1 MSLSCQQERLRISNV
16 MEKDK
21 KKTLTISSGLK
32 KKIDTATINTGG
44 KKSFSVKKKEPF
56 KSNKSL
62 SRSNTSFNQFK
73 NSDLKKKNFARK
85 FIEQQ
90 ATKAFIKKDEKP
102 SGKSKLKLKNPV
114 DKRDFKLTVSRA
126 LNVEEIE
133 IKQRSLASVK
143 RARLKEKKND
153 GASEEKKEFKKILRN
168 VKIPEQITIQEL
180 SNRMAEKSSDIIKFL
195 FNMKV
200 IATIN
205 HNIDKDTAEYI
216 VKEFGHTPI
225 LEDEP
230 SLDLSKVKENLK
242 GEIKIRPPVV
252 TIMGHVD
259 HGKTSLLDSLRQSN
273 LVSGEH
279 GGITQHI
286 GAYQVTTDDKK
297 IITFIDTPGHAA
309 FTEMRARGSKIT
321 DIVVLV
327 VAADDGIKPQTVEAI
342 KHAKAAKVPIIVAIN
357 KCDLP
362 EKNISK
368 IKNEMMQYELIAEDL
383 SGDTLFVEVSALK
396 KINLDKLKES
406 ILLQSEILD
415 LKASFSD
422 KAKGVVIESK
432 IDKGKGP
439 VSTILI
445 SNGKLKKGDYFICGD
460 TWGKIRAMINYE
472 GKNVDEALPSMPVE
486 ILGMNSS
493 VFAGA
498 EFLVTDTEEEAKEIS
513 EYKKNNSATKKTLA
527 KDKTTLFD
535 NEKNKKD
542 ELNIIIKSDVQGSN
556 EALKMA
562 INKIE
567 HKEVTANIILSDIGM
582 INETDVSLAKASN
595 AILIGFNVKPNREAK
610 KLAEEQKINIR
621 YFNIIYEAIEHV
633 EKSLSGLLA
642 PDIKE
647 TVLGSAEIQKIFK
660 VSNAGKI
667 AGSKVINGEIKSKSK
682 ARVIR
687 DGVVVYN
694 GEIQSLYREKNQVK
708 EVSSGLECGISIKD
722 FIDFKEKDVIES
734 YQAEKIQRSI

>member
-1 MSLSCQQERLRISNV
+1 MD
-16 MEKDK
+16 KDK
-21 KKTLTISSGLK
+21 KKTLTISSSLK
-32 KKIDTATINTGG
+32 KKIDTSAISTLG
-44 KKSFSVKKKEPF
+44 KKSFSVNKKKPF
-56 KSNKSL
+56 RPSKNFNRVNTAPNTDLNK
-62 SRSNTSFNQFK
+62 
-73 NSDLKKKNFARK
+73 DLKKKNFTRK

-90 ATKAFIKKDEKP
+90 ATKDFIKKENKP
-102 SGKSKLKLKNPV
+102 AGKSKLRLKTPI

-143 RARLKEKKND
+143 RARLKEKKNKPD
-153 GASEEKKEFKKILRN
+153 SDEKKEFKKVIRE

-180 SNRMAEKSSDIIKFL
+180 SNRMAEKSNEIIKFL

-200 IATIN
+200 VATIN

-216 VKEFGHTPI
+216 VKEFGHKPI
-225 LEDEP
+225 IDDKP
-230 SLDLSKVKENLK
+230 SIESSKVKENFK
-242 GEIKIRPPVV
+242 GEVKVRPPVV

-259 HGKTSLLDSLRQSN
+259 HGKTSLLDSLRDTN
-273 LVSGEH
+273 VVSSEH

-286 GAYQVTTDDKK
+286 GAYQVKTNDDKL
-297 IITFIDTPGHAA
+297 ITFIDTPGHAA

-368 IKNEMMQYELIAEDL
+368 IKNEMMQYELVAEDL

-396 KINLDKLKES
+396 KINLDKLKEA

-415 LKASFSD
+415 LKASFTD
-422 KAKGVVIESK
+422 DAKGVVIESK

-445 SNGKLKKGDYFICGD
+445 SNGNLKRGDYFICGD
-460 TWGKIRAMINYE
+460 TWGKVRAMIDYE
-472 GKNVDEALPSMPVE
+472 GKSVNEASPSMPVE
-486 ILGMNSS
+486 ILGMNSTAY
-493 VFAGA
+493 AGS
-498 EFLVTDTEEEAKEIS
+498 EFLVTKNEEEAKKLS
-513 EYKKNNSATKKTLA
+513 EFKKTNKAKNQLIA
-527 KDKTTLFD
+527 KDKTTLFE
-535 NEKNKKD
+535 NLKEKD
-542 ELNIIIKSDVQGSN
+542 ELNIVIKSDVQGSS

-567 HKEVTANIILSDIGM
+567 HKEVEAKIILSDIGM

-610 KLAEEQKINIR
+610 KLAEEQKIDIKF
-621 YFNIIYEAIEHV
+621 FNIIYEALDFV
-633 EKSLSGLLA
+633 EKSLSGLLE

-647 TVLGSAEIQKIFK
+647 TILGSAEIKKIFK

-667 AGSKVINGEIKSKSK
+667 AGSKVISGEIKSKSR
-682 ARVIR
+682 ARIIR

-694 GEIQSLYREKNQVK
+694 GEILSIYREKDQVK
-708 EVSSGLECGISIKD
+708 EVGTGFECGISIRD

-734 YQAEKIQRSI
+734 YISEEIRRTI

>member
-1 MSLSCQQERLRISNV
+1 MR
-16 MEKDK
+16 EK
-21 KKTLTISSGLK
+21 
-32 KKIDTATINTGG
+32 
-44 KKSFSVKKKEPF
+44 
-56 KSNKSL
+56 
-62 SRSNTSFNQFK
+62 
-73 NSDLKKKNFARK
+73 
-85 FIEQQ
+85 
-90 ATKAFIKKDEKP
+90 
-102 SGKSKLKLKNPV
+102 
-114 DKRDFKLTVSRA
+114 
-126 LNVEEIE
+126 E

-143 RARLKEKKND
+143 RARLKEKKNKPEI
-153 GASEEKKEFKKILRN
+153 EEKKEFKKVIRE

-180 SNRMAEKSSDIIKFL
+180 SNRMAEKSSEIIKFL

-200 IATIN
+200 VATIN

-216 VKEFGHTPI
+216 VKEFGHKPI
-225 LEDEP
+225 VEEKSSIIKEKVEKKLE
-230 SLDLSKVKENLK
+230 
-242 GEIKIRPPVV
+242 GEVKIRPPVV

-259 HGKTSLLDSLRQSN
+259 HGKTSLLDAMRDSN
-273 LVSGEH
+273 VVSGEH

-286 GAYQVTTDDKK
+286 GAYQVKTEGNKL
-297 IITFIDTPGHAA
+297 ITFIDTPGHAA

-383 SGDTLFVEVSALK
+383 SGDTLFVEVSATK

-422 KAKGVVIESK
+422 SATGVVIESK

-445 SNGKLKKGDYFICGD
+445 TGGKLERGDYFICGD
-460 TWGKIRAMINYE
+460 TWGKIRAMINFE
-472 GKNVDEALPSMPVE
+472 GKTVNEALPSTPVE

-493 VFAGA
+493 AYAGA
-498 EFLVTDTEEEAKEIS
+498 EFIVTKNEDEAKKTSAFRKDNS
-513 EYKKNNSATKKTLA
+513 EKNKLLA
-527 KDKTTLFD
+527 KDKTILFD
-535 NEKNKKD
+535 NSKNKN

-556 EALKMA
+556 EAIKMA
-562 INKIE
+562 IDKIK
-567 HKEVTANIILSDIGM
+567 HNEVEAKIILSDIGM

-595 AILIGFNVKPNREAK
+595 AILVGFNVKPNREAK
-610 KLAEEQKINIR
+610 KLAEEQKIEIKF
-621 YFNIIYEAIEHV
+621 FNIIYEALEYI
-633 EKSLSGLLA
+633 EKSLSGLLQ

-667 AGSKVINGEIKSKSK
+667 AGSKVISGEIKSKSK
-682 ARVIR
+682 ARIIR
-687 DGVVVYN
+687 DGVVVYS
-694 GEIQSLYREKNQVK
+694 GEILSIFREKNQVR
-708 EVSSGLECGISIKD
+708 EVGTGLECGISIKD

-734 YQAEKIQRSI
+734 YLSEEIQRSI

>member
-1 MSLSCQQERLRISNV
+1 MD
-16 MEKDK
+16 KDK
-21 KKTLTISSGLK
+21 KKTLTISSDLK
-32 KKIDTATINTGG
+32 KKIDTTSISTSG
-44 KKSFSVKKKEPF
+44 KKSFSVEKKKPF
-56 KSNKSL
+56 RPNKS
-62 SRSNTSFNQFK
+62 FNK
-73 NSDLKKKNFARK
+73 SPSTPNSSIDNKKKNFARK

-90 ATKAFIKKDEKP
+90 ATKDFIKKDNKP
-102 SGKSKLKLKNPV
+102 TGKSKLKLKGPV
-114 DKRDFKLTVSRA
+114 DKNDFKLTVSRA

-143 RARLKEKKND
+143 RARLKEKKKPD
-153 GASEEKKEFKKILRN
+153 GDEKKEFKKVIKD
-168 VKIPEQITIQEL
+168 VKIPEQISIQEL

-200 IATIN
+200 VATIN

-216 VKEFGHTPI
+216 VKEFGHKAI
-225 LEDEP
+225 FEDKPLIEKNR
-230 SLDLSKVKENLK
+230 LKEKFEGEVKN
-242 GEIKIRPPVV
+242 RPPVV

-259 HGKTSLLDSLRQSN
+259 HGKTSLLDSLRDSN
-273 LVSGEH
+273 VVSGES

-286 GAYQVTTDDKK
+286 GAYQVLTEDKK
-297 IITFIDTPGHAA
+297 LITFIDTPGHAA

-342 KHAKAAKVPIIVAIN
+342 KHAKAANVPIIVAIN

-415 LKASFSD
+415 LKASYSD
-422 KAKGVVIESK
+422 KARGVVIESK

-445 SNGKLKKGDYFICGD
+445 SNGKLIKGDYFICGD

-472 GKNVDEALPSMPVE
+472 GELVNEALPSMPVE

-493 VFAGA
+493 AYAGA
-498 EFLVTDTEEEAKEIS
+498 EFVVTKDEDEAKELT
-513 EYKKNNSATKKTLA
+513 EFRKNKTNQTKVLA
-527 KDKTTLFD
+527 KDKTTLFED
-535 NEKNKKD
+535 TKD
-542 ELNIIIKSDVQGSN
+542 KQELNIIIKSDVQGSS

-562 INKIE
+562 VTKIE
-567 HKEVTANIILSDIGM
+567 HNEVETKIILSDIGM

-610 KLAEEQKINIR
+610 KLAEDQKVEIK
-621 YFNIIYEAIEHV
+621 YFDIIYEAIDYV
-633 EKSLSGLLA
+633 EKSLSGLLE

-647 TVLGSAEIQKIFK
+647 TILGSAEIQKVFK
-660 VSNAGKI
+660 VSTAGKI

-682 ARVIR
+682 ARIIR
-687 DGVVVYN
+687 DGIVVYN
-694 GEIQSLYREKNQVK
+694 GEILSIFREKNQVK
-708 EVSSGLECGISIKD
+708 EVGAGLECGISVKD

-734 YQAEKIQRSI
+734 YLSEKIQRSI

>member
-1 MSLSCQQERLRISNV
+1 MDKN
-16 MEKDK
+16 K
-21 KKTLTISSGLK
+21 KKTLTISSNFK
-32 KKIDTATINTGG
+32 KKIDTSTISRDG
-44 KKSFSVKKKEPF
+44 KKTYSIEKKKPF
-56 KSNKSL
+56 RESKNFNKSTTTNNL
-62 SRSNTSFNQFK
+62 NKNDFSKKRSFV
-73 NSDLKKKNFARK
+73 RK
-85 FIEQQ
+85 FVEQQ
-90 ATKAFIKKDEKP
+90 ATKDFINKDSKKP
-102 SGKSKLKLKNPV
+102 SGKSKLKLKSPI

-143 RARLKEKKND
+143 RARLKDKKNKPET
-153 GASEEKKEFKKILRN
+153 EEKKEFKKVIREVN
-168 VKIPEQITIQEL
+168 IPEQISIQEL

-195 FNMKV
+195 LNMKV
-200 IATIN
+200 VATIN

-216 VKEFGHTPI
+216 VKEFGHNPI
-225 LEDEP
+225 LEE
-230 SLDLSKVKENLK
+230 SLSIKSESVTEKLIGEVKS
-242 GEIKIRPPVV
+242 RPPVV

-259 HGKTSLLDSLRQSN
+259 HGKTSLLDSLRN
-273 LVSGEH
+273 TNVVSGEY

-286 GAYQVTTDDKK
+286 GAYQVSSKHDKL
-297 IITFIDTPGHAA
+297 ITFIDTPGHAA

-327 VAADDGIKPQTVEAI
+327 VAADDGIKPQTIEAI

-362 EKNISK
+362 EKNIGK

-406 ILLQSEILD
+406 ILLQSEMLD

-422 KAKGVVIESK
+422 QAKGVVIESK

-439 VSTILI
+439 VSTVLI
-445 SNGKLKKGDYFICGD
+445 KNGKLKKGDYFICGN
-460 TWGKIRAMINYE
+460 TWGKIRAMINFE
-472 GKNVDEALPSMPVE
+472 GKNVDEALPSTPVE
-486 ILGMNSS
+486 ILGMNDTA
-493 VFAGA
+493 FAGA
-498 EFLVTDTEEEAKEIS
+498 ELAVTENENEAKKIAEQKTNYS
-513 EYKKNNSATKKTLA
+513 NKNNFPSN
-527 KDKTTLFD
+527 DKTTLFD
-535 NEKNKKD
+535 KVKNKD
-542 ELNIIIKSDVQGSN
+542 ELNIILKSDVQGSS

-567 HKEVTANIILSDIGM
+567 HNEVEAKIILSDIGM
-582 INETDVSLAKASN
+582 INETDVSLAKASD

-610 KLAEEQKINIR
+610 KLAEEQKIKIM
-621 YFNIIYEAIEHV
+621 YFNIIYEALDYV

-642 PDIKE
+642 PDLKE

-667 AGSKVINGEIKSKSK
+667 AGSKVISGEIKNKSK
-682 ARVIR
+682 ARIIR
-687 DGVVVYN
+687 DGVVVYS
-694 GEIQSLYREKNQVK
+694 GEISSIFREKNQVK
-708 EVSSGLECGISIKD
+708 EVGTGLECGIGIKD
-722 FIDFKEKDVIES
+722 FIDFKEKDLIES
-734 YQAEKIQRSI
+734 FISEEIKRSI

>member
-1 MSLSCQQERLRISNV
+1 MD
-16 MEKDK
+16 KDK
-21 KKTLTISSGLK
+21 KKTLTISSNLK
-32 KKIDTATINTGG
+32 KKIDTSSISTSG
-44 KKSFSVKKKEPF
+44 KKSFSVEKKKPF
-56 KSNKSL
+56 RSNKSFTK
-62 SRSNTSFNQFK
+62 TSVAPNVNF
-73 NSDLKKKNFARK
+73 NSDNKKKNFVRK
-85 FIEQQ
+85 FVEQQ
-90 ATKAFIKKDEKP
+90 ATKDFIKKDNKP
-102 SGKSKLKLKNPV
+102 AGKSKLKLKGPI

-143 RARLKEKKND
+143 RARLKEKKKPE
-153 GASEEKKEFKKILRN
+153 GEEKKEFKKIIRE

-200 IATIN
+200 VATIN

-216 VKEFGHTPI
+216 VKEFGHKAI
-225 LEDEP
+225 LEEKP
-230 SLDLSKVKENLK
+230 SIETSKSKEK
-242 GEIKIRPPVV
+242 IEGEVKIRPPVV

-259 HGKTSLLDSLRQSN
+259 HGKTSLLDSLRDTN
-273 LVSGEH
+273 VVSGEH

-286 GAYQVTTDDKK
+286 GAYQVKTEGNKL
-297 IITFIDTPGHAA
+297 ITFIDTPGHAA

-368 IKNEMMQYELIAEDL
+368 IKNEMMQYELISEDL

-415 LKASFSD
+415 LKASYSD
-422 KAKGVVIESK
+422 KARGVVIESK

-445 SNGKLKKGDYFICGD
+445 SNGKLSRGDYFICGD

-472 GKNVDEALPSMPVE
+472 GKMVNEALPSMPVE
-486 ILGMNSS
+486 ILGMNNSAY
-493 VFAGA
+493 AGA
-498 EFLVTDTEEEAKEIS
+498 EFMVTKDENEAKKLTDF
-513 EYKKNNSATKKTLA
+513 KKNDSLKNNALA
-527 KDKTTLFD
+527 KDKTTLFENTKD
-535 NEKNKKD
+535 KD
-542 ELNIIIKSDVQGSN
+542 ELNIIIKSDVQGSS

-562 INKIE
+562 ITKIE
-567 HKEVTANIILSDIGM
+567 HKEVEAKIILSDIGM

-610 KLAEEQKINIR
+610 KLAEEQKVDIK
-621 YFNIIYEAIEHV
+621 YFNIIYEAIDHV
-633 EKSLSGLLA
+633 EKSLSGLLE

-667 AGSKVINGEIKSKSK
+667 AGSKVISGEIKSKSK
-682 ARVIR
+682 ARIIR
-687 DGVVVYN
+687 DGVVVYS
-694 GEIQSLYREKNQVK
+694 GEILSIYREKNQVK
-708 EVSSGLECGISIKD
+708 EVSTGLECGISIKD

-734 YQAEKIQRSI
+734 YLAEEIQRSI

>member
-1 MSLSCQQERLRISNV
+1 
-16 MEKDK
+16 MEKNK
-21 KKTLTISSGLK
+21 KKTLTISSDLK
-32 KKIDTATINTGG
+32 KKIDTTSISTSG
-44 KKSFSVKKKEPF
+44 KKSFAVEKKKPF
-56 KSNKSL
+56 RSNKTFNKPL
-62 SRSNTSFNQFK
+62 STSKLNIDTD
-73 NSDLKKKNFARK
+73 SKKKNFTRK

-90 ATKAFIKKDEKP
+90 ATKDFIKKENKP
-102 SGKSKLKLKNPV
+102 AGKSKLKLKGPV

-143 RARLKEKKND
+143 RARLKEKKKPEGD
-153 GASEEKKEFKKILRN
+153 EKKEFKKVIKEVN
-168 VKIPEQITIQEL
+168 IPEQITIQEL

-195 FNMKV
+195 LNMKV
-200 IATIN
+200 VATIN
-205 HNIDKDTAEYI
+205 HNIDKETAEYI
-216 VKEFGHTPI
+216 VKEFGHKPI
-225 LEDEP
+225 LEEKP
-230 SLDLSKVKENLK
+230 SIEKSKSK
-242 GEIKIRPPVV
+242 GEISGEVKIRPPIV

-259 HGKTSLLDSLRQSN
+259 HGKTSLLDSLRDTN
-273 LVSGEH
+273 VVSGEY

-286 GAYQVTTDDKK
+286 GAYQIKTKNDKL
-297 IITFIDTPGHAA
+297 ITFIDTPGHAA

-327 VAADDGIKPQTVEAI
+327 VAADDGIKPQTIEAI

-396 KINLDKLKES
+396 KINLDKLKEN

-422 KAKGVVIESK
+422 KARGVVIESK

-445 SNGKLKKGDYFICGD
+445 SNGKLKKGDYFVCGD

-472 GKNVDEALPSMPVE
+472 GKIINEALPSMPVE
-486 ILGMNSS
+486 ILGMNGSAY
-493 VFAGA
+493 AGA
-498 EFLVTDTEEEAKEIS
+498 EFIVTKDEDEAKELS
-513 EYKKNNSATKKTLA
+513 EFQKNNFSQNITLA
-527 KDKTTLFD
+527 KDKTTLFED
-535 NEKNKKD
+535 SNEKD
-542 ELNIIIKSDVQGSN
+542 ELNIIIKSDVQGSS

-562 INKIE
+562 IDKIQ
-567 HKEVTANIILSDIGM
+567 HKEVEAKIILSDIGM

-610 KLAEEQKINIR
+610 KLAEEQKIDIK
-621 YFNIIYEAIEHV
+621 YFNIIYEALDHV
-633 EKSLSGLLA
+633 EKSLSGLLE

-647 TVLGSAEIQKIFK
+647 TLLGSAEIQKIFK
-660 VSNAGKI
+660 VSTAGRI
-667 AGSKVINGEIKSKSK
+667 AGSKVISGEIKSKSK
-682 ARVIR
+682 ARIIR
-687 DGVVVYN
+687 DGVVIYN
-694 GEIQSLYREKNQVK
+694 GEILSIFREKNQVK
-708 EVSSGLECGISIKD
+708 EVGTGLECGISIKD

-734 YQAEKIQRSI
+734 YLAEEIQRSI